1 MTDTNIT
8 IDVLIEIPKGSRNK
22 YEYDKVKKVV
32 RYDRMIFS
40 SMHYPSD
47 YGFVPETLA
56 LDGDPLDAL
65 VLVSDPTF
73 PGCLIEVKP
82 LGLFRMYDE
91 KGQDDKLLCVPVSD
105 PIWNKLNSIE
115 EVNPHIIKEIEHFF
129 SVYKDL
135 EEKKVGIKGWE
146 DRNSAISTIKESQKR
161 YWDDYHALGTS
172 KV

>member
-1 MTDTNIT
+1 MSETEMTF
-8 IDVLIEIPKGSRNK
+8 DVLIEIPKGSRNK
-22 YEYDKVKKVV
+22 YEYDKVKKVI

-91 KGQDDKLLCVPVSD
+91 KGPDDKLLCVPVSD
-105 PIWNKLNSIE
+105 PIWNKLTSIE

-135 EEKKVGIKGWE
+135 EEKKVGIEGWE
-146 DRNSAISTIKESQKR
+146 DKESAITSILESRKR
-161 YWDDYHALGTS
+161 YWDDYNALGTS